1 MSETCIIN
9 ARKFDGSIHRSWS
22 AELIEETED
31 LLVFV
36 GRFDREVEHP
46 DLGHISVGTVSHE
59 FYWKKKHFNVFRFH
73 RPDGEFMFFYCNVN
87 LPPTLQASQL
97 DYVDLDID
105 LLVKTKNNLR
115 ILDEDE
121 FERNRSIHNYDD
133 ATVSAAH
140 AAIVELKEMISQ
152 GSFPFDT
159 LPD

>member
-1 MSETCIIN
+1 
-9 ARKFDGSIHRSWS
+9 
-22 AELIEETED
+22 
-31 LLVFV
+31 
-36 GRFDREVEHP
+36 
-46 DLGHISVGTVSHE
+46 
-59 FYWKKKHFNVFRFH
+59 
-73 RPDGEFMFFYCNVN
+73 VN

-133 ATVSAAH
+133 ATVSAAQ